1 MAAAHRTDGL
11 QAVRFPRAEELAPLL
26 DMRTAPDGVHDSA
39 PARITHDPLE
49 HLGAEPDSM
58 PWPGPAQ
65 GFPTLP
71 SPDAAANGDRFFI
84 PLPAGTEVLAVDEH
98 ALSFDTVPIPPGRL
112 RLAAEL
118 HAARTVAE
126 RARIVS
132 GLMSLMGFSS
142 LTYAL
147 TEQHE
152 GTAPTVAMIRNYVT
166 PRFAQRYCEERLF
179 AVDPRLPQVFAT
191 GLPLV
196 WDLSTLARS
205 QPRMEPALRTLLQA
219 MDEHGVRSGVM
230 FSLGAGKS
238 TSHAVVSLASAH
250 AARDWITDSV
260 LGQAIMFGM
269 ALHQV
274 WRAPLQTFARKARDW
289 EQEAP
294 LSVMQRRVL
303 TCLASGMS
311 DKEIAIRLSTTAHN
325 VDYHL
330 RLIRRRYGATN
341 RAQLAYIAGR
351 LNLI

>member
-84 PLPAGTEVLAVDEH
+84 PLPAGTDVLAVDEH

-179 AVDPRLPQVFAT
+179 AVDPRLP
-191 GLPLV
+191 
-196 WDLSTLARS
+196 
-205 QPRMEPALRTLLQA
+205 
-219 MDEHGVRSGVM
+219 
-230 FSLGAGKS
+230 
-238 TSHAVVSLASAH
+238 
-250 AARDWITDSV
+250 
-260 LGQAIMFGM
+260 
-269 ALHQV
+269 
-274 WRAPLQTFARKARDW
+274 
-289 EQEAP
+289 
-294 LSVMQRRVL
+294 
-303 TCLASGMS
+303 
-311 DKEIAIRLSTTAHN
+311 
-325 VDYHL
+325 
-330 RLIRRRYGATN
+330 
-341 RAQLAYIAGR
+341 
-351 LNLI
+351 